1 MRSMSRDGSTVIMK
15 QELLNAKRTIS
26 ELKVVN
32 TCLKKDK
39 LKAEHE
45 RNLIVINSQQN
56 IVEEDKALVG
66 EMEILAQK
74 FAEQEAL
81 GQELQQRN

>member
-1 MRSMSRDGSTVIMK
+1 MQLPQSSCTGWNNSNEFQGTSQRSLSLPMRSMSHDGSHTVIMK

-45 RNLIVINSQQN
+45 RNLI
-56 IVEEDKALVG
+56 
-66 EMEILAQK
+66 
-74 FAEQEAL
+74 
-81 GQELQQRN
+81 